1 MKRKM
6 TAAIIGIGYIGK
18 EHLAVLKEKVSRII
32 ICDPNE
38 KESSAFAKLNG
49 CAFYADYKQMLERE
63 TPDFACVCVPT
74 PLHARITVDLLKH
87 GVNVLCEKP
96 FATEKEDAR
105 RMIDTAQSTKKLL
118 MVGHCVRFSPYYEY
132 LRKCFADERFGK
144 PKYVKLFRHS
154 KAPAW
159 SAGNWL
165 QDIKKSGGVVMDLH
179 IHDTDFIRSLLGI
192 PRSVNT
198 SGYHASCTT
207 AYDYGKN
214 VCVTADA
221 TWRQVSGFDFISGYD
236 VVFENAAVQYENG
249 KIAVYYNGQS
259 YDPMKT
265 EEFPSYIEGDNIYNN
280 EIEYFI
286 QCLEKNEKP
295 LVCPPEESY
304 DSLSINLAEIRS
316 LVNGRRED
324 TSPSSSPCGI

>member
-1 MKRKM
+1 MKREM

-32 ICDPNE
+32 LCDPNE
-38 KESSAFAKLNG
+38 KESAVFAKLNG
-49 CAFYADYKQMLERE
+49 CEFYADYRKMLEDV

-74 PLHARITVDLLKH
+74 PLHARITCELLRR

-96 FATEKEDAR
+96 FATEKDDAV
-105 RMIDTAQSTKKLL
+105 RMIETAKMTKRLL

-144 PKYVKLFRHS
+144 AKYVKLFRHS

-165 QDIKKSGGVVMDLH
+165 QDVSKSGGVVMDLH

-192 PRSVNT
+192 PRGVST
-198 SGYHASCTT
+198 SGYYGSCSTV
-207 AYDYGKN
+207 YDYGRDI
-214 VCVTADA
+214 CVTADA
-221 TWRQVSGFDFISGYD
+221 TWRQVSGFDFIAGYD
-236 VVFENAAVQYENG
+236 VVFENAAIQYENG
-249 KIAVYYNGQS
+249 KIAVYYNGAT
-259 YDPMKT
+259 YDPIKT
-265 EEFPSYIEGDNIYNN
+265 EKFPSYIEGDNIYNN

-286 QCLEKNEKP
+286 QCLEKGEKP
-295 LVCPPEESY
+295 LVCPPEESL
-304 DSLSINLAEIRS
+304 DSLTINLAEIKS
-316 LVNGRRED
+316 LVHRKRED
-324 TSPSSSPCGI
+324 TSQRYSPCGI